1 MQRSKKESVDQ
12 RNFMMILDEIIES
25 ISKEVIDEKDN
36 IRQVIITILSSRT
49 TNPQNLR
56 ILAPSGEGKTYT
68 VLQTSQY
75 FPQSN
80 IWIISEASSK
90 SFRYMAQSKV
100 IEIDGKFVDFDKVI
114 QPYDEQLRDKTKRID
129 AEKKIK
135 EIEKEAYNL
144 LDFTNK
150 TIIFL
155 DAQSF
160 NLWESLKTT
169 LSHDAEIRKDITTN
183 KINGKNQLQ
192 RTAYKGYP
200 AVIYCSAKDE
210 ISKDQTDEINTRFNT
225 ISIKGS
231 TSKYKQMLKLVTQKN
246 NPFYEQDV
254 ISTHEKEMTKSKVLQ
269 LIENIESF
277 HGVFNPYSDQ
287 IVDIFPSDKGFRAR
301 QLNILST
308 IINLITLSRSENRY
322 SLIGNEK
329 QFAISSIED
338 VIEANR
344 LFKKPNSLPTTKIQF
359 FNEKIK
365 PILLGKLVPTT
376 AREIADELNLDRKK
390 LLETYLTPFVDHGY
404 LESSIDITN
413 RTQLVF
419 SVAPRYVNKE
429 ASFESTFIDTSP
441 LDNSCLKSSIECRL
455 EQGYKIVNPK
465 GESIDLDVF
474 QTESNRQ

>member
-1 MQRSKKESVDQ
+1 
-12 RNFMMILDEIIES
+12 MILDDIIES

-36 IRQVIITILSSRT
+36 IRQVILTILSSRSD
-49 TNPQNLR
+49 NPQNLR
-56 ILAPSGEGKTYT
+56 ILAPSGEGKTHT
-68 VLQTSQY
+68 VMQTAQY
-75 FPQSN
+75 FPKDN
-80 IWIISEASSK
+80 IWTISEASSK

-100 IEIDGKFVDFDKVI
+100 IEIDGKFVDFDKMI
-114 QPYDEQLRDKTKRID
+114 QPYQVLLKDKTSRFD
-129 AEKKIK
+129 TEKKIK
-135 EIEKEAYNL
+135 ELEKEAYNL

-155 DAQSF
+155 DAQSYS
-160 NLWESLKTT
+160 LWESLKTT

-210 ISKDQTDEINTRFNT
+210 MSKDETDEINTRFNT

-231 TSKYKQMLKLVTQKN
+231 TSKYKKMLKLVMQKN

-254 ISTHEKEMTKSKVLQ
+254 ISSHEKEATKSKVLQ

-287 IVDIFPSDKGFRAR
+287 IADIFPSDKGFRAR

-308 IINLITLSRSENRY
+308 AINLITLSRSEKRY

-329 QFAISSIED
+329 QFVISSIED
-338 VIEANR
+338 VIEANK
-344 LFKKPNSLPTTKIQF
+344 LIKQPNPLAITKIQF

-365 PILLGKLVPTT
+365 PVLLGKLVSTI
-376 AREIADELNLDRKK
+376 AREIADELDLDRKK
-390 LLETYLTPFVDHGY
+390 LLETYLTPLVDHGY
-404 LESSIDITN
+404 LESSPDTEN
-413 RTQLVF
+413 RTRLVF
-419 SVAPRYVNKE
+419 SITPKYLNE
-429 ASFESTFIDTSP
+429 DASFESTFIDTST
-441 LDNSCLKSSIECRL
+441 LDNSCLKSAFEYRL
-455 EQGYKIVNPK
+455 EQGYKIVNSK
-465 GESIDLDVF
+465 GEFIDLDAF
-474 QTESNRQ
+474 LNESNRH

>member
-1 MQRSKKESVDQ
+1 
-12 RNFMMILDEIIES
+12 MILDDIMES

-49 TNPQNLR
+49 ANPQNLR

-75 FPQSN
+75 FPQN
-80 IWIISEASSK
+80 DIWIISEASSK
-90 SFRYMAQSKV
+90 SFRYMAQYKV
-100 IEIDGKFVDFDKVI
+100 IEIDGKFVDFDEVI
-114 QPYDEQLRDKTKRID
+114 QPYEAQLGDKIERAE

-135 EIEKEAYNL
+135 ELEKKAYNL

-155 DAQSF
+155 DAQSYS
-160 NLWESLKTT
+160 LWESLKTT

-210 ISKDQTDEINTRFNT
+210 ISKDETDEINTRFNT

-231 TSKYKQMLKLVTQKN
+231 ISKYKKMLKLVMQKN
-246 NPFYEQDV
+246 NPFYEEDV
-254 ISTHEKEMTKSKVLQ
+254 ISSHEKEATKSKVLQ

-287 IVDIFPSDKGFRAR
+287 IADIFPSDKGFRAR

-308 IINLITLSRSENRY
+308 AINLITLSRSEKRY

-329 QFAISSIED
+329 QFVISSIED
-338 VIEANR
+338 VIEANK
-344 LFKKPNSLPTTKIQF
+344 LIKQPNPLAITKIQF

-365 PILLGKLVPTT
+365 PVLLGKLVSTI
-376 AREIADELNLDRKK
+376 AREIADELDLDRKK
-390 LLETYLTPFVDHGY
+390 LLETYLTPLVDHGY
-404 LESSIDITN
+404 LESSPDTEN
-413 RTQLVF
+413 RTRLVF
-419 SVAPRYVNKE
+419 SITPKYLNE
-429 ASFESTFIDTSP
+429 DASFESTFIDTST
-441 LDNSCLKSSIECRL
+441 LDNSCLKSSFEYRL
-455 EQGYKIVNPK
+455 EQGYKIVNSK
-465 GESIDLDVF
+465 GEFIDLDAF
-474 QTESNRQ
+474 LNESNRH

>member
-1 MQRSKKESVDQ
+1 
-12 RNFMMILDEIIES
+12 MMILDDIIES

-49 TNPQNLR
+49 VNPQNLR

-75 FPQSN
+75 FPQNN

-100 IEIDGKFVDFDKVI
+100 IEIDGKFVDFDEVI
-114 QPYDEQLRDKTKRID
+114 QPYEAQLGDKTKRAE

-135 EIEKEAYNL
+135 ELEKQAYNL

-155 DAQSF
+155 DAQSYS
-160 NLWESLKTT
+160 LWESLKTT

-210 ISKDQTDEINTRFNT
+210 MSKDETDEINTRFNT
-225 ISIKGS
+225 ISIRGS
-231 TSKYKQMLKLVTQKN
+231 ISKYKKMLKLMQKN
-246 NPFYEQDV
+246 NPFYEHDV
-254 ISTHEKEMTKSKVLQ
+254 ISSHEKETTKSKVLQ
-269 LIENIESF
+269 LIQNIESF
-277 HGVFNPYSDQ
+277 HGVFNPYSDH
-287 IVDIFPSDKGFRAR
+287 IADIFPSDKGFRAR

-308 IINLITLSRSENRY
+308 AINLITLSRSEKRY

-329 QFAISSIED
+329 QFVISSIED
-338 VIEANR
+338 VIEANK
-344 LFKKPNSLPTTKIQF
+344 LIKQPNPLAITKIQF

-365 PILLGKLVPTT
+365 TVLLGKLVPTI
-376 AREIADELNLDRKK
+376 AREIADELDLDRKK
-390 LLETYLTPFVDHGY
+390 LLETYLTPLVDHGY
-404 LESSIDITN
+404 LESSPDTEN
-413 RTQLVF
+413 RTRLVF
-419 SVAPRYVNKE
+419 SITPKYLNE
-429 ASFESTFIDTSP
+429 DASFESTFIDTSR
-441 LDNSCLKSSIECRL
+441 LDNSCLKSAFEYRL

-465 GESIDLDVF
+465 GESIDLDTF
-474 QTESNRQ
+474 LKESNRY